1 MGEKA
6 LLIMK
11 VVKTF
16 RRFNSNLE
24 PKTFPRKIIVVV
36 VVAAVITASD
46 LHNDKELTKN

>member
-36 VVAAVITASD
+36 VAAVITASD